1 MKLLTQINSPKDIKN
16 LSFLQL
22 EQLAQEIRDYII
34 ETVSKTGGH
43 LASSLGTVELTLALH
58 YVFDAPKDKIV
69 WDVGHQAYT
78 HKIITGRREKFPT
91 LRQYGGISG
100 FPNISESEYD
110 TFSVGHASTAVSAA
124 LGMVVAREL
133 DKDDYKVVAV
143 IGDGSLSGGL
153 TYEGLNCA
161 GHLGYDFIVVL
172 NDNAMF
178 ISKSVG
184 AIAKMLVKLL
194 TLGLVKKIESKID
207 QFLRRLAYLGQVIL
221 RVAKRFKLL
230 LFPGMLFEE
239 MGFAYVGPVDGHDI
253 KELCE
258 VFKNV
263 KNFKGPVIVH
273 VVTKK
278 GKGYQP
284 AEKKPE
290 KYHGVLPFLIETGEE
305 LKTNKLT
312 FTDVFSKS
320 ITTLAETNNK
330 IVGIT
335 AAMTEGCGLE
345 EFSNLFKERFFDVG
359 IAEEHAVTFA
369 AGLARSGYIP
379 ICAIYSTF
387 LQRAIDQI
395 IHDVAL
401 QNLHVVFMIDR
412 AGLVGKDGPTH
423 HGNFD
428 LSYLRFI
435 PNMTIMVPKDGN
447 ELKDMFYTAVE
458 FIKGPVA
465 IRYPRDYVSDKH
477 IDFNSFNKIDI
488 GKAYIEYETPQ
499 AELVFL
505 GVGPLVSKV
514 LNILPNLKHKCSV
527 VNMRFV
533 KPLDEN
539 LLDKICQK
547 ENVVLVTLEEN
558 SIIGG
563 LFSAVSEYILK
574 NNYKVKVFPIALPD
588 RFITFGDR
596 NRLEEEVGLTE
607 EKILQKIN
615 SLSLN

>member
-1 MKLLTQINSPKDIKN
+1 MRILDKVEYPKDIKTLN
-16 LSFLQL
+16 YSELKK
-22 EQLAQEIRDYII
+22 LAEEIREYII

-43 LASSLGTVELTLALH
+43 LASNLGAVELTVALH
-58 YVFDAPKDKIV
+58 YTFDMPNDKIV
-69 WDVGHQAYT
+69 WDVGHQTYT
-78 HKIITGRREKFPT
+78 HKILTGRKNKFPT

-100 FPNISESEYD
+100 FTNKDESEYD
-110 TFSVGHASTAVSAA
+110 IFTVGHASTAISTA
-124 LGMVVAREL
+124 LGLVAAREINRE
-133 DKDDYKVVAV
+133 DYKVIAV

-184 AIAKMLVKLL
+184 AIAKMLVRLF
-194 TLGLVKKIESKID
+194 TLGLVKKIESRID
-207 QFLRRLAYLGQVIL
+207 KFLRRLKYIGQILL

-258 VFKNV
+258 VFKNI
-263 KNFKGPVIVH
+263 KNFKGPVVVH

-278 GKGYQP
+278 GKGYKP

-290 KYHGVLPFLIETGEE
+290 KYHGVVPFVIETGEE
-305 LKTNKLT
+305 IKSEKIT

-320 ITTLAETNNK
+320 IINLAKRNPK

-345 EFSNLFKERFFDVG
+345 EFSEVFRNRFFDVG
-359 IAEEHAVTFA
+359 IAEEHAVSFA
-369 AGLARSGYIP
+369 CGLARGGFIP
-379 ICAIYSTF
+379 VCAIYSTF
-387 LQRAIDQI
+387 LQRSLDQI

-423 HGNFD
+423 HGSFD

-435 PNMTIMVPKDGN
+435 PNMTIMVPKNGE

-458 FIKGPVA
+458 YINGPVA
-465 IRYPRDYVSDKH
+465 IRYPRDYIPDTFV
-477 IDFNSFNKIDI
+477 DFENFHKIDP
-488 GKAYIEYETPQ
+488 GKACIEKYTHNSKI
-499 AELVFL
+499 VFL
-505 GVGPLVSKV
+505 CVGPLIYRIIKIVDK
-514 LNILPNLKHKCSV
+514 LDCECSV

-533 KPLDEN
+533 KPLDEA
-539 LLDKICQK
+539 LLEKVCK
-547 ENVVLVTLEEN
+547 EDVVVVTVEEN

-563 LFSAVSEYILK
+563 LFSAVSEYITK
-574 NNYKVKVFPIALPD
+574 NHCKTKVIPISLPD
-588 RFITFGDR
+588 KFITFGDKHI
-596 NRLEEEVGLTE
+596 LDDLVGLTE
-607 EKILQKIN
+607 EKILKTIYSN
-615 SLSLN
+615 L